1 MNNISNDINQMS
13 RPVDSLLNNY
23 LKQEGIDRRYSK
35 LIAQELLD
43 ATEMTNDQLDMAA
56 GELQSLSENPNG
68 NLIQ

>member
-1 MNNISNDINQMS
+1 MQ

-43 ATEMTNDQLDMAA
+43 ATEMTTDQLDMAA

-68 NLIQ
+68 NLINAMTDD

>member
-1 MNNISNDINQMS
+1 MNSISNQTS

-43 ATEMTNDQLDMAA
+43 ATEMTNDQLDIAA

>member
-1 MNNISNDINQMS
+1 LNDFSNQIS

>member
-1 MNNISNDINQMS
+1 MNDFSNQIS

>member
-1 MNNISNDINQMS
+1 
-13 RPVDSLLNNY
+13 